1 MDDFGDKSRD
11 DFGEPALAGRYVVDD
26 SSPTRL
32 AIVWSGP
39 PPYLKLRL
47 AAVLPLL
54 AVLVG
59 VSVWGAGEWQALQGA
74 PLDVAGMAFVGLGGV
89 MLLLFVTILGSLLAS
104 FVGYWRELA
113 WDGAEQRFTARRRGW
128 LIWGNQK
135 VSVPIASRA
144 QFELELGRETS
155 KSLPIKF
162 RTETP
167 AQAAE
172 FESHAFDI
180 TLPEITRRNQAL
192 ELLLKISRAFGA
204 KGYVID
210 HDESRR
216 ASLRIIVEGDP
227 LLAPREQREEDELD
241 EEEEEWDEE
250 AEGDDDDD
258 VEEDDDDYDDDED
271 YVTKL
276 PTVYSIPGPGQAAP
290 MALSGRDGTTGVY
303 LRGRPAYDPET
314 TEIDFEKLAK
324 RMEQTQV
331 ANWRLGEEVTLV
343 RPDPPKFVYP
353 VAMVFAALAGG
364 AIGYW
369 PLHGVLAIVLGLTL
383 GASKLSAWGVAI
395 GTGVFAG
402 ALGGILAYNRFRR
415 RQITLHWGRRQIVET
430 IGETVREWPLSDVR
444 GVIFTAKS
452 HRDHDSDSTSSISR
466 TSYGGRLDLVLAD
479 EREVL
484 LLETDRWENEL
495 SDVGRLLAPLGHN
508 LAEQLGVPYR
518 IDDEGGA
525 TEGTDRQGWLQFSVL
540 QYGLLSL
547 ILAGAMGGLLYSGAG
562 NARFAEAREKIRR
575 AGADVILSGYTGPGN
590 RVVLKDYSGVRF
602 AEGTPDSSL
611 AGLRSAFAQ
620 VPDLGVDLEKCPVT
634 DAAMVELANLP
645 NLMILDLSETQ
656 VTDIGLTTL
665 GDLPGLV
672 FIDLTLTMITD
683 EGLAQLARMQ
693 GLKFIYLPLTFR
705 VTDTGI
711 DHLHALKNLEVVI
724 LPAQISDECA
734 ARLKEARPKVHII
747 QAGKPGN

>member
-11 DFGEPALAGRYVVDD
+11 DFGESLMAGRYVVDD

-32 AIVWSGP
+32 AITWSGP

-47 AAVLPLL
+47 AAVAPLL

-59 VSVWGAGEWQALQGA
+59 VSIVGVREWDALQGA
-74 PLDVAGMAFVGLGGV
+74 PLDVAGIAFVGLGGA

-104 FVGYWRELA
+104 FVGYWRDLV
-113 WDGAEQRFTARRRGW
+113 WDGSEQQFTARRKGW
-128 LIWGNQK
+128 FVWGNQK
-135 VSVPIASRA
+135 VVVPIASRA
-144 QFELELGRETS
+144 RFELELGRETS
-155 KSLPIKF
+155 KPLPIKF

-172 FESHAFDI
+172 YESHAFEI

-192 ELLLKISRAFGA
+192 ELLLKIGRALGA
-204 KGYVID
+204 KGYVIN
-210 HDESRR
+210 HDETRR
-216 ASLRIIVEGDP
+216 ASLRVVLDGDP
-227 LLAPREQREEDELD
+227 LLSPRVESRHEADEEDWDD
-241 EEEEEWDEE
+241 EEEEGDEDE
-250 AEGDDDDD
+250 FD
-258 VEEDDDDYDDDED
+258 EDDDDEYDSD
-271 YVTKL
+271 VSKP
-276 PTVYSIPGPGQAAP
+276 PTIHAIPGPGQAPP
-290 MALSGRDGTTGVY
+290 MALGSRETSVGTF
-303 LRGRPAYDPET
+303 LRGRPAYAPET
-314 TEIDFEKLAK
+314 TEIDFEKLEK

-331 ANWRLGEEVTLV
+331 DSWRLGEEVTLI
-343 RPDPPKFVYP
+343 RPDPPKYVYS
-353 VAMVFAALAGG
+353 VAMVFAAIAGG
-364 AIGYW
+364 VIGYW

-395 GTGVFAG
+395 AAGVFAG

-415 RQITLHWGRRQIVET
+415 REVTLHWGRRQLVET
-430 IGETVREWPLSDVR
+430 IGDTVRQWPLSDVR
-444 GVIFTAKS
+444 GVIFTAKA
-452 HRDHDSDSTSSISR
+452 HRDHDTDSTSSISR

-495 SDVGRLLAPLGHN
+495 EDVGRLLAPLGHN

-518 IDDEGGA
+518 VDDEGGA

-540 QYGLLSL
+540 QYGVLSVILL
-547 ILAGAMGGLLYSGAG
+547 GAIGGLTYSGAG

-602 AEGTPDSSL
+602 NEGTPDSSL
-611 AGLRSAFAQ
+611 AGLRSAFEQ
-620 VPDLGVDLEKCPVT
+620 IPDLGVDLEKCPVT
-634 DAAMVELANLP
+634 DVAMAELANLP
-645 NLMILDLSETQ
+645 NLKILDLSETQ

-665 GDLPGLV
+665 GELPGLV
-672 FIDLTLTMITD
+672 FIDLTLTQITD

-711 DHLHALKNLEVVI
+711 DHLHALKNLELVI